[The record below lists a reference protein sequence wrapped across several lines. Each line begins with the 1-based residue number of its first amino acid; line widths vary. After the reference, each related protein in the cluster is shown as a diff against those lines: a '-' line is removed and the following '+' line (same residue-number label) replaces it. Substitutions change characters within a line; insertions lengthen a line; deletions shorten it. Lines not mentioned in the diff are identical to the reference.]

1 MDISLINIENKNIVI
16 IGAQWGDEGKG
27 KIVDAFAQ
35 NSTAVVRFHGGNNAG
50 HTLYRGDKKIVLHL
64 IPSGILH
71 GNVKCFIGNGVV
83 VDPIA
88 LNEEIKF
95 LEENL
100 FEIKGKLNISPGCP
114 ILLPTHILLDKAKES
129 KNFNKIGTT
138 VRGIGP
144 CYEDKVSRRAT
155 LISDAYDEKNFLDK
169 LNLQLDYHEFL
180 LKSLYAYNDINRNEI
195 LENILVNTKKIIN
208 LVSSSYDFFEKNGS
222 GNLIFEGAQGA
233 LLDIDHGTY
242 PFVTSSNCLPNYASI
257 GSGCSPKLINE
268 CLGVFK
274 AYTTRVG
281 KGPFPTEINDSN
293 SKHMLEKGK
302 EFGATTGR
310 TRRCGW
316 LDLVALKKVVSLAGI
331 DRLCITKIDVLTGL
345 DELYICTGY
354 KINGSVIKN
363 FPDNINALNKVQ
375 PIYKK
380 FSGWKI
386 NINNI
391 KIYNKL
397 PREVINYIDFI
408 SKFLNVPINLVSNGP
423 KIDDLLTV

>member
-1 MDISLINIENKNIVI
+1 MGISLINIENKNLVI

-35 NSTAVVRFHGGNNAG
+35 NASGVVRFHGGNNAG
-50 HTLYRGDKKIVLHL
+50 HTLYRGEKKIVLHL

-83 VDPIA
+83 VDPLA
-88 LNEEIKF
+88 LNEEIEF

-100 FEIKGKLNISPGCP
+100 IEIKEKLNISSGCP

-129 KNFNKIGTT
+129 KKSNNIGTT

-155 LISDAYDEKNFLDK
+155 LISDAYDEKNFRDK

-180 LKSLYAYNDINRNEI
+180 LKNLYGYKDINRNEI
-195 LENILVNTKKIIN
+195 QEKILLYTKKILN
-208 LVSSSYDFFEKNGS
+208 LVSSSHDFFEKNGS

-281 KGPFPTEINDSN
+281 KGPFPTEINDIN

-316 LDLVALKKVVSLAGI
+316 LDLVALKKVVELAGI

-345 DELYICTGY
+345 DELFICTGY
-354 KINGSVIKN
+354 KINDSVIKN
-363 FPDNINALNKVQ
+363 FPDDINTLNKVQ

-391 KIYNKL
+391 RSYNNL
-397 PREVINYIDFI
+397 PIEVINYIDFI
-408 SKFLNVPINLVSNGP
+408 SKFLDIPINLISNGP
-423 KIDDLLTV
+423 KIDDLLIV

>member
-1 MDISLINIENKNIVI
+1 MKNVAVV
-16 IGAQWGDEGKG
+16 GSQWGDEGKG
-27 KIVDAFAQ
+27 KIVDWLSEQAD
-35 NSTAVVRFHGGNNAG
+35 VVIRFQGGHNAG
-50 HTLYRGDKKIVLHL
+50 HTLVVDGVTYKLRLL
-64 IPSGILH
+64 PSGIVRK
-71 GNVKCFIGNGVV
+71 NKISIIGNGVV
-83 VDPIA
+83 VDPLA
-88 LNEEIKF
+88 LNEEIEF

-100 FEIKGKLNISPGCP
+100 IEIKEKLNISSGCP
-114 ILLPTHILLDKAKES
+114 ILLPTHVLLDKAKES
-129 KNFNKIGTT
+129 KKSNNIGTT

-180 LKSLYAYNDINRNEI
+180 LKNLYGHKDINRNEI
-195 LENILVNTKKIIN
+195 QEKTLFYTKKILN
-208 LVSSSYDFFEKNGS
+208 LVSSSHDFFEKNGS

-281 KGPFPTEINDSN
+281 KGPFPTEINDIN

-316 LDLVALKKVVSLAGI
+316 LDLVALKKVVKLAGI

-345 DELYICTGY
+345 DELFVCTGY
-354 KINGSVIKN
+354 KINDIVIKN
-363 FPDNINALNKVQ
+363 FPDAELIDVNLNKQ
-375 PIYKK
+375 DEPH
-380 FSGWKI
+380 
-386 NINNI
+386 
-391 KIYNKL
+391 
-397 PREVINYIDFI
+397 D
-408 SKFLNVPINLVSNGP
+408 
-423 KIDDLLTV
+423 